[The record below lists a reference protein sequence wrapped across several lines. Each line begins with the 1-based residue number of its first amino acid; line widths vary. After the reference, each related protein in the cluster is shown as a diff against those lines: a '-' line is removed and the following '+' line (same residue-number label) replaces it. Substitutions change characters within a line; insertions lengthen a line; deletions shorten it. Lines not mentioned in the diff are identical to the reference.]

1 MVLIEVMTAAWTQYR
16 QGLTYAIQHKDFDS
30 CIIFIYAMVA
40 MLPKDDRPKME
51 KIPVAK
57 TMNETFNL
65 KQDKFLWLSK
75 HNFRVEDAI
84 SKWVHRNLDR
94 TGM

>member
-1 MVLIEVMTAAWTQYR
+1 MVLIEVRTAAWTQYR
-16 QGLTYAIQHKDFDS
+16 QGLTYAIQHKDMDS
-30 CIIFIYAMVA
+30 CIIFIFAMVA
-40 MLPKDDRPKME
+40 MLPEGDRPKMMDVPKAE
-51 KIPVAK
+51 N
-57 TMNETFNL
+57 MNQTFNL

-75 HNFRVEDAI
+75 HNFAVEDAI